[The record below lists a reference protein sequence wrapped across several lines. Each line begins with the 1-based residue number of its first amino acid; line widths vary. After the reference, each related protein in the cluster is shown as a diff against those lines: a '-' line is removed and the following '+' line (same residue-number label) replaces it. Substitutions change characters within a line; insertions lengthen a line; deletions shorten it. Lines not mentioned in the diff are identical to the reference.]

1 MESTQQPHP
10 QPQAQATPQ
19 QHHAPQQHHVSSS
32 DTAIITTP
40 VWLTVIRGFQ
50 FFFAIIIL
58 GLAAAI
64 IHWVYMDELGLAV
77 AIVRPYPHLHTPTQL
92 TQTPKSLFTWII
104 VVYSLFTEKIPGLR
118 KAYQIYAVLAL
129 DLFLCILWLSTM
141 GAAAARRSTFVVPV
155 NASCSSD
162 GSAVNSG
169 VCTVVKRYII
179 MGNGALAMLS
189 AIAGLSALELILFL
203 VTFIW
208 TLVTFLKWRKTN
220 APAAAAGASQ
230 GEIQMETKQPLYSQ
244 STYTQVPQQQQ
255 QVPQQ
260 QQQQQYYPL
269 QQQQQYQQPPQQY
282 QQPPQQYQQQP
293 QQPYQE
299 MPAQGYEQQQHHQQ
313 PQQPQQYQQQPPYN
327 PSPVSAPGS
336 PPPQGQNYPY
346 PPQPQELR

>member
-1 MESTQQPHP
+1 MAHSHLLTLNSSTLDPI
-10 QPQAQATPQ
+10 
-19 QHHAPQQHHVSSS
+19 V
-32 DTAIITTP
+32 TTP

-50 FFFAIIIL
+50 FFFSIIIL

-77 AIVRPYPHLHTPTQL
+77 AI
-92 TQTPKSLFTWII
+92 SLFTWII

-169 VCTVVKRYII
+169 VCTVVKRYIV

-189 AIAGLSALELILFL
+189 AIAGVSALELILFL

-260 QQQQQYYPL
+260 QQQQQYYPPQ

-299 MPAQGYEQQQHHQQ
+299 MPAQGYEQQ
-313 PQQPQQYQQQPPYN
+313 YQQQTPYN

>member
-1 MESTQQPHP
+1 
-10 QPQAQATPQ
+10 
-19 QHHAPQQHHVSSS
+19 
-32 DTAIITTP
+32 
-40 VWLTVIRGFQ
+40 
-50 FFFAIIIL
+50 
-58 GLAAAI
+58 
-64 IHWVYMDELGLAV
+64 
-77 AIVRPYPHLHTPTQL
+77 
-92 TQTPKSLFTWII
+92 
-104 VVYSLFTEKIPGLR
+104 
-118 KAYQIYAVLAL
+118 
-129 DLFLCILWLSTM
+129 M

-260 QQQQQYYPL
+260 QQQQQYYPP

-282 QQPPQQYQQQP
+282 QQPPQQYQQ
-293 QQPYQE
+293 PYPE
-299 MPAQGYEQQQHHQQ
+299 MPAQGYEQQ
-313 PQQPQQYQQQPPYN
+313 QQYQQQPPYN

>member
-10 QPQAQATPQ
+10 QPQAQAT
-19 QHHAPQQHHVSSS
+19 PQQHHVSSS

-77 AIVRPYPHLHTPTQL
+77 AI
-92 TQTPKSLFTWII
+92 SLFTWII

-244 STYTQVPQQQQ
+244 STYAQVPQQQQ

-260 QQQQQYYPL
+260 QQQQQQYYPPQ

-299 MPAQGYEQQQHHQQ
+299 MPAQGYEQQHLQQ
-313 PQQPQQYQQQPPYN
+313 QQQQYQQQPPYN